1 MKCESEQ
8 LQFLYEY
15 WNDKRGSRRTPAR
28 ADIDP
33 LDFAELLPCILMYDV
48 LREPLDFRMR
58 LFGTRLVS
66 VSGRELTGKMLDEI
80 FPSDAEN
87 KFRNELTN
95 ICETFEP
102 SLACYDGRWMSKD
115 FVSYERL
122 ILPLSEDDTEVNI
135 LLGCVIYS
143 NTVEN

>member
-1 MKCESEQ
+1 MKCENER
-8 LQFLYEY
+8 LQFLYDY
-15 WNDKRGSRRTPAR
+15 WNDKKYARKAPAR
-28 ADIDP
+28 CDIDP
-33 LDFAELLPCILMYDV
+33 LDFVEILPNILMYDV

-66 VSGRELTGKMLDEI
+66 VSGRELTGKMLSEI
-80 FPSDAEN
+80 FPNDAEG
-87 KFRNELTN
+87 KFRKELTE

-122 ILPLSEDDTEVNI
+122 ILPLSEDNIDVNI
-135 LLGCVIYS
+135 LLGCVIYDKIS
-143 NTVEN
+143 ED